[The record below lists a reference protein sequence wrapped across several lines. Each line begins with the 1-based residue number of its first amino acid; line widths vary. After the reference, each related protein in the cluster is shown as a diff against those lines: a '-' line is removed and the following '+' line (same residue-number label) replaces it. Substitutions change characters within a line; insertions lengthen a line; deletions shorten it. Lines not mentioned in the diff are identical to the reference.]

1 MRFRRI
7 IEMATQVTIENNVKL
22 ERLLMSGTNMEKK
35 AIDIMRKLVKM
46 AREEVAAKA
55 ESAIQNDPRKTAHA
69 IRSTV
74 YKAVLGGNLNLL
86 SSRRAGTPGPIP
98 PVRHRL
104 DYETN
109 SKGNHR
115 GGNRM
120 PRSRRTT
127 QMLGY
132 RGFDRIFVLRF
143 LDSGTTS
150 RISHGGNRGSIA
162 AINWFQNA
170 GTQAFN
176 NAAQNLESLIDELI
190 QQELN
195 A

>member
-1 MRFRRI
+1 MG
-7 IEMATQVTIENNVKL
+7 TQVKIENNVKL

-35 AIDIMRKLVKM
+35 AIEIMRKLVRQ
-46 AREEVAAKA
+46 ARDEVSQRAQ
-55 ESAIQNDPRKTAHA
+55 SAIPNDPRKTAHA

-74 YKAVLGGNLNLL
+74 YRAVLGGNVNLL
-86 SSRRAGTPGPIP
+86 SSRKANAPSSYRPPRRLRPGQ
-98 PVRHRL
+98 V
-104 DYETN
+104 
-109 SKGNHR
+109 
-115 GGNRM
+115 GGNRR
-120 PRSRRTT
+120 PRSRRTE

-132 RGFDRIFVLRF
+132 VGFDRAFVLRW
-143 LDSGTTS
+143 LDGGTET
-150 RISHGGNRGSIA
+150 RTTRYGNRG
-162 AINWFQNA
+162 AISARNWFQNA

>member
-1 MRFRRI
+1 MG
-7 IEMATQVTIENNVKL
+7 TQVTIENNAKL

-35 AIDIMRKLVKM
+35 AIDIMRKLVRQ
-46 AREEVAAKA
+46 ARDEVSQRAQ
-55 ESAIQNDPRKTAHA
+55 SAIPNDPRKTAHA

-74 YKAVLGGNLNLL
+74 YRAVLGGNVNLL
-86 SSRRAGTPGPIP
+86 NSRKANAPGSYRP
-98 PVRHRL
+98 PRHLRP
-104 DYETN
+104 
-109 SKGNHR
+109 GQV
-115 GGNRM
+115 GGNRR
-120 PRSRRTT
+120 PRSRRTE

-132 RGFDRIFVLRF
+132 VGFDRAFVLRW
-143 LDSGTTS
+143 LDGGTGT
-150 RISHGGNRGSIA
+150 RTTRYGNRGAIA
-162 AINWFQNA
+162 ASNWFQNA

>member
-1 MRFRRI
+1 MG
-7 IEMATQVTIENNVKL
+7 TQVTIENNAKL

-35 AIDIMRKLVKM
+35 AIDIMRKLVRQ
-46 AREEVAAKA
+46 ARDEVSQRAQ
-55 ESAIQNDPRKTAHA
+55 SAIPNDPRKTAHA

-74 YKAVLGGNLNLL
+74 YRAVLGGNVNLL
-86 SSRRAGTPGPIP
+86 SSRKANAPGSYRP
-98 PVRHRL
+98 PRRL
-104 DYETN
+104 RP
-109 SKGNHR
+109 GQV
-115 GGNRM
+115 GGNRI
-120 PRSRRTT
+120 PRSRRTE

-132 RGFDRIFVLRF
+132 VGFDRAFVLRW
-143 LDSGTTS
+143 LDGGTGT
-150 RISHGGNRGSIA
+150 RTTRYGNRGAIA
-162 AINWFQNA
+162 ASNWFQNA

>member
-1 MRFRRI
+1 
-7 IEMATQVTIENNVKL
+7 
-22 ERLLMSGTNMEKK
+22 
-35 AIDIMRKLVKM
+35 MRKLVKM

-55 ESAIQNDPRKTAHA
+55 EASIPNDPRKTAHA

-74 YKAVLGGNLNLL
+74 YRAVLGGNLNLL
-86 SSRRAGTPGPIP
+86 SSRKAGTPGPIP
-98 PVRHRL
+98 PVRHKL

-143 LDSGTTS
+143 LDGGTTS

-162 AINWFQNA
+162 SRNWFQNA

-190 QQELN
+190 QEELN